1 MSSLKD
7 LGGKSKRVRI
17 QPPLTPSPVHYK
29 KCRISLLALIKMLH
43 HGTKG
48 GIIEV
53 MGYLRGKVHGDT
65 FYIMDAYPLPVEG
78 TETRVNAG
86 NEALEYTGAYEDL
99 NEVRRFVPPSPQDH

>member
-1 MSSLKD
+1 
-7 LGGKSKRVRI
+7 
-17 QPPLTPSPVHYK
+17 
-29 KCRISLLALIKMLH
+29 MLH

-53 MGYLRGKVHGDT
+53 MGYLRGKVAGDT

-86 NEALEYTGAYEDL
+86 NEALEYTGKFEDL
-99 NEVRRFVPPSPQDH
+99 NEIIKRKENVVGWYHTHPNYGPWLSGIDVNT

>member
-1 MSSLKD
+1 
-7 LGGKSKRVRI
+7 
-17 QPPLTPSPVHYK
+17 
-29 KCRISLLALIKMLH
+29 MLH

-53 MGYLRGKVHGDT
+53 MGYLRGKVEGDT

-86 NEALEYTGAYEDL
+86 SEAIEYQGTYEDL
-99 NEVRRFVPPSPQDH
+99 NEVKNRNRSTTNFLGDQERREMRRLVPHTSKLRAMVVWN